1 MMIKMPTD
9 RYVQVD
15 GINTRYWKLGEQGS
29 PVLFIHGQGGA
40 IDYWYKNVFA
50 IAQQH
55 QVYALDWVGSGKSD
69 KPKATYTIDDLSQF
83 IVRFM
88 DAVGLSYASLI
99 AGSVGGILALK
110 IALQFPKRVDKL
122 VLIGI
127 GGLGKEVAFPAR
139 LTSLP
144 GVGELLNH
152 PSPRAAKFMMQ
163 QCVYDPTPYL
173 NDSEFMDLVLR
184 NMSSDILQFQ
194 TRIFRTMG
202 SFFGIKSEIWQRIRD
217 RLSEIQS
224 PTLIMWGKQDRAF
237 PVTHAEV
244 AAHGIPDAKLQLFD
258 RCGHLP
264 YLEYADEFN
273 RAVLEFLSTELQRQQ
288 PNTSL
293 HRNV

>member
-202 SFFGIKSEIWQRIRD
+202 NFFGIKSEIWQRIRD
-217 RLSEIQS
+217 RLSEIES

>member
-202 SFFGIKSEIWQRIRD
+202 NFFGIKSEIWQRIRD

>member
-1 MMIKMPTD
+1 MMTIKMPAD
-9 RYVQVD
+9 QYIQVD
-15 GINTRYWKLGEQGS
+15 GINTRYWSLGEQGS

-40 IDYWYKNVFA
+40 IDYWYRNVFA

-55 QVYALDWVGSGKSD
+55 QVYALDWIGSGKSD
-69 KPKATYTIDDLSQF
+69 KPQAIYTIDDLSQF

-88 DAVGLSYASLI
+88 DAVGLSHASLI
-99 AGSVGGILALK
+99 AGSVGGVLALK

-152 PSPRAAKFMMQ
+152 PSSRAAKFMMQ
-163 QCVYDPTPYL
+163 QCVYDPIPYL
-173 NDSEFMDLVLR
+173 SDSEFMDLVLR

-194 TRIFRTMG
+194 TRTFRTMG
-202 SFFGIKSEIWQRIRD
+202 NFFGIKSEIWRPIRD

-237 PVTHAEV
+237 PVSHAEV
-244 AAHGIPDAKLQLFD
+244 AANGIPNAKLQLFD
-258 RCGHLP
+258 QCGHLP

-273 RAVLEFLSTELQRQQ
+273 RAVLEFLST
-288 PNTSL
+288 
-293 HRNV
+293 